1 MANQAAWVTEPK
13 ARALR
18 VDSAANPKT
27 ELEEVVIKNAA
38 ISVIQKIVRGPPPL
52 SEPC

>member
-18 VDSAANPKT
+18 VDSAADPET

-38 ISVIQKIVRGPPPL
+38 ISVIQKIVRGFPSL